1 MNRCMESEI
10 RESLP
15 GLLHGNLAVA
25 ERARIAA
32 HVAECGE
39 CREELEILRTVKDA
53 AAFAPSID
61 IDRIVRQIPPYQTIA
76 PEVERP
82 ARPRLVSWLV
92 AASLAVVIA
101 GGGSVLMMQGPSL
114 APRSVA
120 TTPVPAGATHT
131 HLLALAAGVEGL
143 SDGILVQLMDE
154 MDRFDALPAAEPE
167 PILSVDNVDDIY
179 QELR

>member
-1 MNRCMESEI
+1 MNKCMESEI

-15 GLLHGNLAVA
+15 DLLHGTLAEA

-39 CREELEILRTVKDA
+39 CREELEILRTVKNA

-61 IDRIVRQIPPYQTIA
+61 IDRIVRQIPPYQTIV
-76 PEVERP
+76 PKVERP
-82 ARPRLVSWLV
+82 ARPRFVSWLV

-114 APRSVA
+114 AP
-120 TTPVPAGATHT
+120 HT
-131 HLLALAAGVEGL
+131 HLLVLAAGVDGL
-143 SDGILVQLMDE
+143 SDGTLVQLMDE

-167 PILSVDNVDDIY
+167 PVLSVDNVDDIY
-179 QELR
+179 QDLR